1 MKIKKISEANV
12 RDLLWKLRGA
22 VWDQNTAR
30 TAPEDSPHHGLSDI
44 WARYAPLGVDGSQPH
59 KSIWYDTPLTEDLKA
74 LACQLV
80 SLVNGTEL
88 GGVLITR
95 IPPGAICKPH
105 TDPGWHA
112 RYYEKLAVQVDSA
125 PGQAF
130 CFEGESL
137 ETKPGDVFWFD
148 NAYLHWV
155 PNPTPYE
162 RITAIFCIKTDAF
175 AALKEEPCLGE

>member
-105 TDPGWHA
+105 TLSTRKNGSDA
-112 RYYEKLAVQVDSA
+112 RSNSA
-125 PGQAF
+125 SRSGRRS
-130 CFEGESL
+130 CGSDCCSRC
-137 ETKPGDVFWFD
+137 PGDCVQ
-148 NAYLHWV
+148 
-155 PNPTPYE
+155 
-162 RITAIFCIKTDAF
+162 
-175 AALKEEPCLGE
+175 G